1 MARKR
6 TRQGGGSGR
15 LRSTLGL
22 LAAAGILIVSALAMR
37 EYARESIAEEAVV
50 GWQDGRVRVEVLNGG
65 GVSGMAV
72 HATDGLRDFGFD
84 VVDVGNALPFD
95 PERPSV
101 VIDRVGRTDMA
112 RAVADALGIDN
123 VQSEPDPN
131 LYVDVTVVLGAEW
144 THPVTL
150 RDSSDAPR

>member
-1 MARKR
+1 M
-6 TRQGGGSGR
+6 GR
-15 LRSTLGL
+15 RGQSVGAGQLRSVFGL
-22 LAAAGILIVSALAMR
+22 LAAAGILVVSAIAMR
-37 EYARESIAEEAVV
+37 EHARESMTDEVV

-72 HATDGLRDFGFD
+72 RATDGLRDFGFD

-95 PERPSV
+95 AERPSV

-112 RAVADALGIDN
+112 RAVAEALGIDN

-144 THPVTL
+144 THPVPM
-150 RDSSDAPR
+150 RDSSDTPR